1 MHEGMISDGEV
12 AFGYIRGIL
21 WPRGYVYN
29 QNPATIAFKSEQE
42 RSVLGGREKNL
53 EIKGWEAILS

>member
-21 WPRGYVYN
+21 WSPDYVYK
-29 QNPATIAFKSEQE
+29 QNPATIALKSEQE
-42 RSVLGGREKNL
+42 ISVLGGREKDL
-53 EIKGWEAILS
+53 EIIGWEVILS